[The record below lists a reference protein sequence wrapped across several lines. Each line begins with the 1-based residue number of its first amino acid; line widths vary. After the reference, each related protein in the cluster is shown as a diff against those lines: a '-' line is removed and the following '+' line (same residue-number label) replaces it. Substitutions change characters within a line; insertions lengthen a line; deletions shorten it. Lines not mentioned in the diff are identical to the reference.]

1 MFIFIITTILFLKK
15 TIWLFILGGGK
26 GKWFGGTAGLLVPLT
41 DSIHWGGSLHRDCS
55 LHVFHLG
62 GTRGLGLWY
71 IQSPRNCGRPI
82 KSSWG
87 WEGGTGQGMRG
98 RALLCT
104 QADFSDGG
112 RFSHFL
118 VGRAESSKLPRMQL
132 HGVRLKKKKLR
143 RKSRARAQHHSG
155 NNDRVL
161 GEPGGWGAGEK
172 ERWSSRSKINW
183 STHTWQRARM
193 SSCVQWLHEISY
205 WQFIF

>member
-1 MFIFIITTILFLKK
+1 MVWRDSRVTCTTHWFHS
-15 TIWLFILGGGK
+15 LGVLC
-26 GKWFGGTAGLLVPLT
+26 TETVP
-41 DSIHWGGSLHRDCS
+41 

-132 HGVRLKKKKLR
+132 HGVRLKKKIKKKEQSTGTTPQ
-143 RKSRARAQHHSG
+143 RKQR
-155 NNDRVL
+155 
-161 GEPGGWGAGEK
+161 PGAGWAGRLGSGREGTL
-172 ERWSSRSKINW
+172 I
-183 STHTWQRARM
+183 
-193 SSCVQWLHEISY
+193 CEIKNKLKY
-205 WQFIF
+205 TYMTAG